1 MVSAEKFVGKVEEIY
16 REDPDYESGGDGS
29 GHKCDCIGMPRGALE
44 RAGEKNVHNMRGTN
58 NAVRHLDLNLRQL
71 TGSSQLQLGD
81 IVMRTRDKDDK
92 NMRLPDKY
100 RKGGSDYSE
109 KWGETNFTH
118 IGTVTSVYPL
128 VITHMNDPKA
138 QKDTSIK
145 NWEWFGQL
153 PWVEYGSQPEPGPD
167 PDPDPPEPARTAT
180 VWSEN
185 GKPVNT
191 RKGPNETYGQSR
203 AGTIPVGDTVQIDA
217 ETTNDEGETWCKCEW
232 TTRKGVHWVNFWVKK
247 DFLIDDQDEPEPDPT
262 TTLYTVH
269 IPFLTADK
277 AKALIRNYPG
287 SWKTVDEAVG

>member
-1 MVSAEKFVGKVEEIY
+1 M
-16 REDPDYESGGDGS
+16 
-29 GHKCDCIGMPRGALE
+29 
-44 RAGEKNVHNMRGTN
+44 
-58 NAVRHLDLNLRQL
+58 
-71 TGSSQLQLGD
+71 
-81 IVMRTRDKDDK
+81 
-92 NMRLPDKY
+92 
-100 RKGGSDYSE
+100 
-109 KWGETNFTH
+109 
-118 IGTVTSVYPL
+118 
-128 VITHMNDPKA
+128 
-138 QKDTSIK
+138 
-145 NWEWFGQL
+145 
-153 PWVEYGSQPEPGPD
+153 
-167 PDPDPPEPARTAT
+167 
-180 VWSEN
+180 WSEN

-232 TTRKGVHWVNFWVKK
+232 TTRKGVHWANFWVKK